1 MKPSSAPLSDS
12 TGLDKLSGIV
22 KRVTYHSVETGYSVL
37 KVNPFNKPNEEI
49 SVTVHQS
56 KVFAGATMDFYGT
69 WTHHPSYGQQ
79 FKAVRTAERKPAT
92 AHALE
97 KYLGSGLIKG
107 VGPVTAS
114 RIVKHFGNQTMDIFE
129 HHIERLTEVTGIAQ
143 LKLQSIQKAWVEHQE
158 IRNVMLFLQSHNI
171 STLFAVKIYKTYG
184 NDAIRIVS
192 DNPYRLA
199 QDIYGIG
206 FFSADKIALSL
217 GLSTDSPQRIRAGID
232 HALQSAREEGHCY
245 LTRPQILGEVRE
257 LLQLQDDAAIDHNLE
272 VMEKADELKTR
283 QLLDANLDL
292 QTAYYAHS
300 LFFDENYVA
309 TRVKTLV
316 QNPMRAHPEKL
327 KPPLNAFCQA
337 HRIRLSEEQEASVL
351 RMATERISI
360 LTGGP
365 GCGKTT
371 TTRALVGLL
380 RSMNKSILLA
390 APTGRAAQR
399 MSEVISTGEE
409 KLEAKTIHR
418 LLEYDPA
425 NGGFKRNEESPLDT
439 DFLIVDECSML
450 DVHLAASV
458 LRSVPRH
465 AQLVMIGDAD
475 QLPSVGAGNVLKD
488 IIESGAVPCLRL
500 TKVFRQ
506 AQESLIIRYAHA
518 INQGEIPKID
528 SPFRHPDLW
537 NKQSDCLFIDSEEA
551 TQEQLRFISKVK
563 KASAY
568 QMPEENVGTA
578 EEEAALYATGTS
590 AQIPAKFSHVDVERL
605 LETRTHSE
613 ELREVLK
620 RVHPWSSLR
629 YGLSAVDM
637 VRRLYAEVI
646 PRYFGKEEE
655 IQILCPMTRGTLG
668 TQNLNQVIQEA
679 INPAVEGKAQL
690 SLGGRIFRVG
700 DRVIQKRNN
709 YELSVFNGD
718 IGRIVDLDNA
728 EMTALVA
735 FRNGSEI
742 REVVYE
748 REALPEMDLAY
759 AITIHK
765 SQGSEFGVVILPL
778 VSQHFQMLFRNLI
791 YTGLTRAKKLAVFV
805 GTRTALQLAVSKQ
818 NTAIRQTALKFLLT
832 HS

>member
-1 MKPSSAPLSDS
+1 MKPSSAPISD
-12 TGLDKLSGIV
+12 TENLDKLSGIV

-79 FKAVRTAERKPAT
+79 FKAIRTSERKPAT

-114 RIVKHFGNQTMDIFE
+114 RIVKHFGTETMDVFE

-143 LKLQSIQKAWVEHQE
+143 LKLQSIQKAWIEHQE

-184 NDAIRIVS
+184 NDAIQIVS

-217 GLSTDSPQRIRAGID
+217 GLATDSPQRIRAGID

-245 LTRPQILGEVRE
+245 LTKPQILGEVRE
-257 LLQLQDDAAIDHNLE
+257 LLQLQDEEAITRNLE

-300 LFFDENYVA
+300 LFYDENYIA
-309 TRVKTLV
+309 TRIKALV
-316 QNPMRAHPEKL
+316 EYRIRAHPEKL
-327 KPPLNAFCQA
+327 KQPLDAFCLAQG
-337 HRIRLSEEQEASVL
+337 IRLSEEQEASVL

-399 MSEVISTGEE
+399 MSEVISTGDE
-409 KLEAKTIHR
+409 KLESKTIHR

-425 NGGFKRNEESPLDT
+425 SGGFKRNEESPLDT

-465 AQLVMIGDAD
+465 AQLVLIGDAD

-488 IIESGAVPCLRL
+488 IIESGSVPCMRL

-506 AQESLIIRYAHA
+506 AQESLIIQYAHA

-537 NKQSDCLFIDSEEA
+537 TKQSDCLFIDSEEA

-568 QMPEENVGTA
+568 PTMEESTGTA

-605 LETRTHSE
+605 LEARTHSE
-613 ELREVLK
+613 ELKEVLK

-637 VRRLYAEVI
+637 VRRLYAQVI

-655 IQILCPMTRGTLG
+655 IQVLCPMTRGTLG

-679 INPAVEGKAQL
+679 INPAKPGKAQL
-690 SLGGRIFRVG
+690 SLAGRIFRVG

-709 YELSVFNGD
+709 YDLSVFNGD
-718 IGRIVDLDNA
+718 IGRIVDLDNE
-728 EMTALVA
+728 EMTAIVA
-735 FRNGSEI
+735 FRNGSET
-742 REVVYE
+742 REVIYE
-748 REALPEMDLAY
+748 RESLPEMDLAY

-765 SQGSEFGVVILPL
+765 SQGSEFGVIIIPL